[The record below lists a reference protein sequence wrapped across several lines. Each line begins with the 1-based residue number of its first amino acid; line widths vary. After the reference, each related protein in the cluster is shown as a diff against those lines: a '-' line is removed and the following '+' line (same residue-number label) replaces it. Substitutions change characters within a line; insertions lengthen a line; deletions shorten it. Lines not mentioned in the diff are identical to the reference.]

1 MVNRD
6 GTVAEWIGPPAN
18 GVEPAPAVSG
28 PGCAG
33 SCFSMPPPARQFHP
47 LLLQHTTYSVMNI
60 YNWAFVLVIHFLS
73 L

>member
-18 GVEPAPAVSG
+18 VVEHAPADSG

-33 SCFSMPPPARQFHP
+33 SCFSMPPPSRSSISP
-47 LLLQHTTYSVMNI
+47 TPVTTHY
-60 YNWAFVLVIHFLS
+60 L
-73 L
+73 